1 MTNMNLEEKELQKLL
16 NREKVERVSISDKEI
31 NIKTEDKEITIQISS
46 SSSLKLDIND
56 REFVE

>member
-1 MTNMNLEEKELQKLL
+1 MNLEEKELQKLL